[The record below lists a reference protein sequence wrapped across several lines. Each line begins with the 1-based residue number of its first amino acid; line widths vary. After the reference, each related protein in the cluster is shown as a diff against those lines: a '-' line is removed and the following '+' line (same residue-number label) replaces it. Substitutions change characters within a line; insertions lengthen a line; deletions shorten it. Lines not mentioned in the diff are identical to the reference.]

1 MLNSQF
7 INRDDQITNRNLR
20 KLRSMAAISHIAALP
35 DAPAR
40 PQKGERAAMDFGG
53 AVTYRDVVEAKLRVD
68 PVSLA
73 EKKRQADPVRKR
85 DDPPRRD
92 ERYEEPGSYVDIS
105 V

>member
-1 MLNSQF
+1 
-7 INRDDQITNRNLR
+7 
-20 KLRSMAAISHIAALP
+20 MAAISNIAALP

-40 PQKGERAAMDFGG
+40 PQKGGERAAMDFGG

-85 DDPPRRD
+85 DDPPPRED
-92 ERYEEPGSYVDIS
+92 RYEEPGSYVDIN

>member
-1 MLNSQF
+1 MLNPQF
-7 INRDDQITNRNLR
+7 INRDDQTANRNLR

-53 AVTYRDVVEAKLRVD
+53 AVTYRDAVEGKLRVD

-73 EKKRQADPVRKR
+73 EKKRQADPTRKR
-85 DDPPRRD
+85 EDPLRRED
-92 ERYEEPGSYVDIS
+92 RYEEPGGRVDIS

>member
-1 MLNSQF
+1 
-7 INRDDQITNRNLR
+7 
-20 KLRSMAAISHIAALP
+20 MAAIHPVAHAAFS

-40 PQKGERAAMDFGG
+40 PQKGGDRAAMNFGG
-53 AVTYRDVVEAKLRVD
+53 AVTYRDLVEAKLRVD

-85 DDPPRRD
+85 DAPPPPREED
-92 ERYEEPGSYVDIS
+92 EEPGSRVDIS

>member
-1 MLNSQF
+1 
-7 INRDDQITNRNLR
+7 
-20 KLRSMAAISHIAALP
+20 MAAISHIAAFP

-40 PQKGERAAMDFGG
+40 PQKGGERAAMAFGG
-53 AVTYRDVVEAKLRVD
+53 AVTYRELVQAKLRVD

-85 DDPPRRD
+85 EDPPRESVRAQRFAEQD
-92 ERYEEPGSYVDIS
+92 AYEEPGGRLDIS